1 MSDFASIRGLGRLT
15 VGEMRA
21 AVKDGARFVVF
32 EYVLSFVFGVRRR
45 TSPIFFVRPGEAV
58 FWQALRYN
66 LITVVFGWWS
76 FPFGPAFTI
85 GAIRDNLRGGRDVS
99 AQVIDDILAAADR
112 QTKRS
117 PVRRKRATDDR

>member
-15 VGEMRA
+15 IGEMRSQ
-21 AVKDGARFVVF
+21 VKAGARFVVF

-45 TSPIFFVRPGEAV
+45 SSPIFFIRPGESI

-66 LITVVFGWWS
+66 LITLVFGWWS

-99 AQVIDDILAAADR
+99 AKVIDDILAAADR
-112 QTKRS
+112 PAR
-117 PVRRKRATDDR
+117 RRKR

>member
-15 VGEMRA
+15 VGEMRT

-32 EYVLSFVFGVRRR
+32 EYVLSFIIGVRRR
-45 TSPIFFVRPGEAV
+45 PSPIFFMRPGESI
-58 FWQALRYN
+58 FWQTLPYN
-66 LITVVFGWWS
+66 LITLVFGWWS

-85 GAIRDNLRGGRDVS
+85 GAVRDNLKGGRDVS

-112 QTKRS
+112 QVK
-117 PVRRKRATDDR
+117 PRKRR